1 MCYLQLSLHIM
12 LAYANAFIDLLFPRL
27 CQACCRHLLKHE
39 RIICQRCQF
48 RLPRT
53 AFHDMAGNPVEQ
65 LFYGRYQPAAVTSF
79 LYFTKAGVVQQALH
93 NLKYNGAQDLGHYL
107 GKSFGEELKSS
118 RRFAGIDAVVP
129 VPLHW
134 KKQRIRGYNQS
145 ELIARGMAEALG
157 TEARPD
163 LLLRG
168 IHTST
173 QTKKGRLERWENV
186 AEAFLPGKTLL
197 PGRKLLLV
205 DDVLTTGATLEAC
218 ARALE
223 QVSGQA
229 VYMATLACAVR

>member
-1 MCYLQLSLHIM
+1 
-12 LAYANAFIDLLFPRL
+12 
-27 CQACCRHLLKHE
+27 
-39 RIICQRCQF
+39 
-48 RLPRT
+48 
-53 AFHDMAGNPVEQ
+53 MAGNPVEQ

>member
-1 MCYLQLSLHIM
+1 LQLSLCIM
-12 LAYANAFIDLLFPRL
+12 LAHATAFIDLLFPRL
-27 CQACCRHLLKHE
+27 CQACSCHLLRHE
-39 RIICQRCQF
+39 QLICQRCQY

-53 AFHDMAGNPVEQ
+53 AFHDMAGNPVER

-79 LYFTKAGVVQQALH
+79 LYFTKAGIVQQALH
-93 NLKYNGAQDLGHYL
+93 NLKYNGAKEVGLYL
-107 GKSFGEELKSS
+107 GTRFGEELKASE
-118 RRFAGIDAVVP
+118 RFATIDAVVP

-134 KKQRIRGYNQS
+134 KKQRLRGYNQS
-145 ELIARGMAEALG
+145 DLIAQGIAQGLG
-157 TEARPD
+157 TSLRRD
-163 LLLRG
+163 LLRRG
-168 IHTST
+168 LDTTT

-186 AEAFLPGKTLL
+186 AEAFLPSDQRL

-223 QVSGQA
+223 KVCGQP